1 MSSRLS
7 FYIGSNIHHADF
19 EILNPSEIMYFEVRQ
34 NRANLHKDA
43 KDNFLII
50 SEKATKLLF
59 LEEKT
64 HKHFKDCV
72 EVIF

>member
-1 MSSRLS
+1 
-7 FYIGSNIHHADF
+7 
-19 EILNPSEIMYFEVRQ
+19 MYFEVRQ
-34 NRANLHKDA
+34 NRATLHKDA

-50 SEKATKLLF
+50 SEKATKLLS
-59 LEEKT
+59 LVEKT